1 MQVDSWEA
9 EKTKFKEKKIMRY
22 LISIFKSLLH
32 PLFFNVGLVMV
43 ATMHIIGS
51 L

>member
-9 EKTKFKEKKIMRY
+9 KKTKFKEKKIMRC
-22 LISIFKSLLH
+22 LINVSKSLLH

-43 ATMHIIGS
+43 ATMHVIGS